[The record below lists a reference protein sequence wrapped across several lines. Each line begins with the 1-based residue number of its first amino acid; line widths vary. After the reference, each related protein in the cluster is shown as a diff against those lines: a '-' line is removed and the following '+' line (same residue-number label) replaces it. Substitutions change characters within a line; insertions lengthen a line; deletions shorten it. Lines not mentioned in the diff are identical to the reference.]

1 MFNNRLTTALFLAG
15 LGQIVLV
22 GASVAI
28 PRILHW
34 REELARLRPLTR
46 QVFTTYAVYI
56 AGTNLSFGLLSA
68 LSPASLLA
76 PSVLAVAVDGFITVY
91 WGARV
96 VVQFAYYDRRGGPAG
111 PAARF
116 AEAVLV
122 ALFVFLTLVYATA
135 AVTALRALT
144 ALPRG
149 A

>member
-1 MFNNRLTTALFLAG
+1 
-15 LGQIVLV
+15 VV
-22 GASVAI
+22 I

-34 REELARLRPLTR
+34 REEMARLRPLTR

-56 AGTNLSFGLLSA
+56 AGTNLSFGLLSS

-76 PSVLAVAVDGFITVY
+76 PSVLAVAVDAFIAVY

-96 VVQFAYYDRRGGPAG
+96 IVQFAYYDRRGGPTG

-122 ALFVFLTLVYATA
+122 AFFVCLTLVYATS
-135 AVTALRALT
+135 AVTALTALRAL
-144 ALPRG
+144 PRG

>member
-1 MFNNRLTTALFLAG
+1 
-15 LGQIVLV
+15 VV
-22 GASVAI
+22 I

-34 REELARLRPLTR
+34 REEMARLRPLTR

-76 PSVLAVAVDGFITVY
+76 PSVLAVAVDAFIAVY
-91 WGARV
+91 WGARII
-96 VVQFAYYDRRGGPAG
+96 VQFAYYDRRGGPTG
-111 PAARF
+111 PAARL

-122 ALFVFLTLVYATA
+122 AFFVCLTLVYATA
-135 AVTALRALT
+135 AVAALTALRAL
-144 ALPRG
+144 PRG